1 MHAVG
6 FWHEQSRP
14 DRDEH
19 VTIKWQNI
27 KEGHKHNFWKIELSR
42 VNMVGRYDMCSI
54 MHYGL
59 WDFGKYKEIWENGRL
74 KKSWHLQT
82 ILLKHERYRKYCKI
96 GIGYIGR
103 RQNFSPGDIEKLNIL
118 YNCNSEKGKNLFCTQ
133 NQNHMSCMLNTPL
146 STGVQLRCPESGVS
160 IKGGEGL
167 KTFTKVTKWR
177 TCSRKCRE
185 TIGCRYWTW
194 YKWFKPLRLG
204 SVCITYADTDT
215 KNVTSK
221 IQYEGAISGAR
232 NCGSITTD
240 ISIILD

>member
-1 MHAVG
+1 
-6 FWHEQSRP
+6 
-14 DRDEH
+14 
-19 VTIKWQNI
+19 
-27 KEGHKHNFWKIELSR
+27 
-42 VNMVGRYDMCSI
+42 
-54 MHYGL
+54 
-59 WDFGKYKEIWENGRL
+59 
-74 KKSWHLQT
+74 
-82 ILLKHERYRKYCKI
+82 
-96 GIGYIGR
+96 
-103 RQNFSPGDIEKLNIL
+103 
-118 YNCNSEKGKNLFCTQ
+118 
-133 NQNHMSCMLNTPL
+133 MSCMLNTPL

-240 ISIILD
+240 ISIILDWKSLLIFVSEGWAARAVWRIWIWTSRVPAETVVAIHAQTISSSTSTTNHRWITKDN